1 MAFPQFAELWKLIDL
16 LVRKDFRQANL
27 ALNEFQRSLF
37 HVASV
42 EEVFPEYYILKV
54 NKFDDVA
61 RDGLD
66 QWVYFLK
73 NGSIK
78 PSFTGK
84 GLKEAQNA
92 LDVTEAFDSERRAY
106 ESYVD
111 AQRIDI
117 GVAQS
122 TVLRAEAAEARAEE
136 ADVKNERNL
145 ANALKALISRGMS
158 EQEARKTLGL
168 D

>member
-1 MAFPQFAELWKLIDL
+1 MQSFRESDYFQAFVDWSTKILTESLYAGKLY
-16 LVRKDFRQANL
+16 KD
-27 ALNEFQRSLF
+27 
-37 HVASV
+37 
-42 EEVFPEYYILKV
+42 I
-54 NKFDDVA
+54 A
-61 RDGLD
+61 R
-66 QWVYFLK
+66 VVK

-122 TVLRAEAAEARAEE
+122 TVLRAEAAEARADKAESRSEEAVRQKEE

-168 D
+168 DLPGENPSA

>member
-1 MAFPQFAELWKLIDL
+1 MQSFRESDYFQAFVDWSTKILTESLYAGKLY
-16 LVRKDFRQANL
+16 KD
-27 ALNEFQRSLF
+27 
-37 HVASV
+37 
-42 EEVFPEYYILKV
+42 I
-54 NKFDDVA
+54 A
-61 RDGLD
+61 R
-66 QWVYFLK
+66 VVK

-122 TVLRAEAAEARAEE
+122 TVLRAEAAEARADKAEARAEEAVRQALRQKEE
-136 ADVKNERNL
+136 ADVKNERSL
-145 ANALKALISRGMS
+145 ANALKTLLAQGMP
-158 EQEARKTLGL
+158 ERQARKTLGL
-168 D
+168 DLPGENPSASI